1 MPRYLSMKFF
11 KILGCWVLFVFAFAL
26 NSRAAFDTNRIVVMV
41 SLDGLAAFY
50 FDDPKAEM
58 PNLHALAQQGAHAS
72 SMMAV
77 IPTVTWPNHTTLVT
91 GVTPELHGVVGN
103 NYFDRQKKAV
113 VTLIQDPV
121 FDKEQIVKVPTIYD
135 VAKAAGLKTAGIH
148 WPATRN
154 AKTLDWQVPA
164 TRSIA
169 MQREF
174 TTPSLLKECAENGIM
189 IVDPAVTERQ
199 PGVFSDALS
208 TDIFDLVLTKHRPQ
222 FAMLH
227 IGNSDHAQH
236 EHGPRSEEAYAAI
249 KAVDVQLGKIW
260 KELQTDYPGR
270 ATLFVVSDH
279 GFSANDHYISAHTIV
294 RKLGFE
300 GSKKSKTNQV
310 ELVTQGGS
318 VFLYILDQKHRAD
331 IERKLSKVFAK
342 EKGVTRVLTAAQF
355 KANGLATPAEDPH
368 APDLIALCRKG
379 YVFGDTSSGKIPAS
393 EKSERRG
400 SHGHDPLEPDLHATF
415 VAWGVGIKPGARL
428 GEIPNIDVAPTIAK
442 ILEVELPRAQG
453 KPLDDILTP

>member
-1 MPRYLSMKFF
+1 MKFA
-11 KILGCWVLFVFAFAL
+11 KFVFACCSLFVVFFAL
-26 NSRAAFDTNRIVVMV
+26 NSRAAFDTNRIVVLV

-58 PNLHALAQQGAHAS
+58 PNLHALAQQGAKAS

-103 NYFDRQKKAV
+103 NYFDRQTKAV

-154 AKTLDWQVPA
+154 AKNLDWQVPA

-174 TTPSLLKECAENGIM
+174 TTPSLIKECAENGIM
-189 IVDPAVTERQ
+189 IVDPAVSERQ
-199 PGVFSDALS
+199 PGEFSDALS
-208 TDIFDLVLTKHRPQ
+208 TDIFDLVLKNHRPQ

-236 EHGPRSEEAYAAI
+236 EHGPRSEEAYVAI
-249 KAVDVQLGKIW
+249 KAVDVQLGKVW
-260 KELQTDYPGR
+260 KELQSDYPGR

-279 GFSANDHYISAHTIV
+279 GFSSNDRYIPIHSEL

-300 GSKKSKTNQV
+300 TTTKAHTNRV
-310 ELVTQGGS
+310 ECVTQGGS
-318 VFLYILDQKHRAD
+318 VMLYIMDRAHRRD
-331 IERKLSKVFAK
+331 IEKKIVKAFAK
-342 EKGVTRVLTAAQF
+342 EKGVTRVLTSVQF
-355 KANGLATPAEDPH
+355 KANGLATPEEDPH
-368 APDLIALCRKG
+368 APDIFILAGSG
-379 YVFGDTSSGKIPAS
+379 YAFGDTSSGKIPAS
-393 EKSERRG
+393 EKPERHG

-415 VAWGVGIKPGARL
+415 VAWGVGIKSGARL
-428 GEIPNIDVAPTIAK
+428 GEIRNIDVAPTIAK
-442 ILEVELPRAQG
+442 VLEVELPSAQG
-453 KPLDDILTP
+453 KSLDKILTR